1 MRRNLISFISSLIL
15 IIVALIS
22 LYFINNT
29 NDSKHAIS
37 SKTDEYIETN
47 EQVESEDVQK
57 EQTVEEVYEDK
68 KNINE
73 DIVGNIKITGTN
85 IDQKLL
91 QGTDNEYYLNHNNKK
106 QEDINGSVFIDYRNN
121 FDDKKILIYGHNGR
135 VLKTVPFHD
144 LEKFIEPEFLR
155 VNNNIEIVLNGKVNN
170 YKIFSVM
177 IVLAGNNTHMKL
189 KFDDTSWSEHL
200 AWLKN
205 NSLYDTSVDVSTND
219 YIIVL
224 QTCYFN
230 PDNSYLIISAKKI

>member
-47 EQVESEDVQK
+47 ELIIDDLKK
-57 EQTVEEVYEDK
+57 EQTVEEVYEDN

-73 DIVGNIKITGTN
+73 DIVGSIKITGTN

-91 QGTDNEYYLNHNNKK
+91 QGTDNEYYLNHNNEK

-144 LEKFIEPEFLR
+144 LEKFIEPDFLKE
-155 VNNNIEIVLNGKVNN
+155 NNNIEIVLNGKVNN

-177 IVLAGNNTHMKL
+177 VVLSGNNTHMKL
-189 KFDDTSWSEHL
+189 KFDDSSWSEHL

-219 YIIVL
+219 HIIVL